1 MEEDEYRSTYDAVN
15 QRRCVFE
22 KAINARHV
30 GCGQMH
36 RFYLADREGVGC
48 QSDAANQR
56 CIALLERMRR
66 DARFALQLTHIGGPL
81 PHNKEIRV
89 QVGGLL
95 GIQALV
101 QPRRAEAGG
110 VENAFEVLNLA
121 EQRFGSIDA
130 IPFNEVMKDIKQFQG
145 RSRRSSRR

>member
-15 QRRCVFE
+15 QRRCIFE

-30 GCGQMH
+30 GCGQMK

-48 QSDAANQR
+48 QSEEGQKR
-56 CIALLERMRR
+56 CVALLERMRSS
-66 DARFALQLTHIGGPL
+66 ARFALQMTHIGGPL
-81 PHNKEIRV
+81 PHNKEIKV

-101 QPRRAEAGG
+101 QPELAEAGK
-110 VENAFEVLNLA
+110 VEDAFATLNRA
-121 EQRFGSIDA
+121 EQRYGGIEQ
-130 IPFNEVMKDIKQFQG
+130 IPLSNVMKDIKQFQG
-145 RSRRSSRR
+145 RRRRRG